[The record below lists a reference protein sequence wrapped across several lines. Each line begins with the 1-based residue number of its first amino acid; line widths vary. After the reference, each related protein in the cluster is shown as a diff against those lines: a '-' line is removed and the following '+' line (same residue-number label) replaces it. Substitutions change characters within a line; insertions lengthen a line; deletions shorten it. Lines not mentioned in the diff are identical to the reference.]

1 MKVTPIVTITK
12 RGLKITFS
20 VEEFKKFFE
29 KLTSMFKL

>member
-1 MKVTPIVTITK
+1 MKITPIVTLTK

-20 VEEFKKFFE
+20 VEEFSKFFK